1 MQKKYL
7 KYICL
12 FAILFMININV
23 SYANTFKAEITGTE
37 VALRSGP
44 GTNHEKKKTLIKGAQ
59 YKMVDTKVYP
69 NESGCAEGWRLIYY
83 EASASGY
90 VCNKYVKVIE
100 EVVNE
105 TPTTDCEK
113 EMQKAGFP
121 ASYWPGL
128 CSLKSKYPNWQFKA
142 LLTGLDWT
150 KSVNAESA
158 CGESYIQTSESS
170 NIDYSCPNMYGSNST
185 WHPASSTAIAY
196 YMDPR
201 NFFDEK
207 QIFQFENLKYT
218 SSLYSVF
225 PDAITS
231 VVDGARFYEV
241 NASKGF
247 STSLNDACKKA
258 DINPIFISA
267 RILNEL
273 GWGKSSNGSLPTNYN
288 LYSGTYAGYEDYYN
302 FYNYGV
308 SDECANTKGVI
319 ACGLGY
325 AKDHNWKG
333 LSNALYGGADA
344 IANSYVR
351 VGQYTN
357 YLQKFNV
364 VPNNGSKVYGHQYM
378 TNIAAP
384 SSEAKTSYNAYNKVG
399 KLNSTIE
406 FYIPVY
412 NNMVGGGYNTQ
423 NGAVNSPDSTDPSK
437 LAISTIV
444 VSSGFKYSSGYISGI
459 KPSSSVSSV
468 KSALESIAG
477 ANTVTITNA
486 NGNAVSDGLIGT
498 GYKVTVKNANTNET
512 LTVVVH
518 GDTSGD
524 GKINALDLA
533 QVQKN
538 ILGTYKLTG
547 AYNMAG
553 DTSGDGK
560 INALDLAQV
569 QKNILGTY
577 TIAQ

>member
-12 FAILFMININV
+12 FAILFIINIDV
-23 SYANTFKAEITGTE
+23 SYANTFKAEITGTD

-44 GTNHEKKKTLIKGAQ
+44 GTNYNKKKTLIKGAQ
-59 YKMVDTKVYP
+59 YVMVDTKVYP
-69 NESGCAEGWRLIYY
+69 NEKGCDKGWSLIYY

-90 VCNKYVKVIE
+90 VCNNYVKVVE

-105 TPTTDCEK
+105 NPTTACEI

-121 ASYWPGL
+121 SSYWPGL
-128 CSLKSKYPNWQFKA
+128 CALKSKYPNWQFKA

-150 KSVNAESA
+150 ASVNAESA
-158 CGESYIQTSESS
+158 CGESYIQTSEPS
-170 NIDYSCPNMYGSNST
+170 NIDYSCPNMYGNNST

-218 SSLYSVF
+218 SSLYSVY
-225 PDAITS
+225 PDAITYT
-231 VVDGARFYEV
+231 VKGARFYEV
-241 NASKGF
+241 NAAKGF
-247 STSLNDACKKA
+247 STALNDACREV
-258 DINPIFISA
+258 DVNPIFISA

-273 GWGKSSNGSLPTNYN
+273 GRGSGNNLPTNYH
-288 LYSGTYAGYEDYYN
+288 LYSGAYPGFENYYN

-308 SDECANTKGVI
+308 SDSCATTKGVI
-319 ACGLGY
+319 TCGLEY
-325 AKDHNWKG
+325 AKEHNWYG
-333 LSNALYGGADA
+333 LTGALKGGADA

-351 VGQYTN
+351 AGQYTN

-364 VPNNGSKVYGHQYM
+364 TPNDGKKVYGHQYM

-384 SSEAKTSYNAYNKVG
+384 SSEAKSSYNAYNNIG
-399 KLNSTIE
+399 KLNSAIE

-423 NGAVNSPDSTDPSK
+423 NGAVNTPDNNDPSK
-437 LAISTIV
+437 LSISTIV
-444 VSSGFKYSSGYISGI
+444 VSSGFKYASGNISGI
-459 KPSSSVSSV
+459 KPSSSVSSI

-477 ANTVTITNA
+477 ASTVTIKNA
-486 NGNAVSDGLIGT
+486 SGVVVSDGLIGT
-498 GYKVTVKNANTNET
+498 GYKITVKNANTNET
-512 LTVVVH
+512 LTVVVY

-533 QVQKN
+533 QVQKS

-547 AYNMAG
+547 AYSSAA

-577 TIAQ
+577 TITQ